1 MDWRGE
7 LVTLSFELAAE
18 RCEDLTPLVYARLF
32 AQQPQMLPHFWR
44 DTSGAIKGE
53 MLARVIE
60 AILDFVDERQ
70 YADHLI
76 QCEVMTHDGYDV
88 PPDVF
93 ATFFGVV
100 AADDARAARRRL
112 DSRDR
117 RRLGQPAGGS
127 RFLRPPP
134 RPGRDG
140 GDGALNRAAAGET
153 ERAAGA

>member
-1 MDWRGE
+1 MDRRGE
-7 LVTLSFELAAE
+7 LVTESFELAAE

-32 AQQPQMLPHFWR
+32 AQQPQMQPHFWR

-60 AILDFVDERQ
+60 AMLDFVDERQ

-100 AADDARAARRRL
+100 AETMKELLGDAWRPDIEAAWTSLLADLDFYVRHPDQAETAAM
-112 DSRDR
+112 
-117 RRLGQPAGGS
+117 AH
-127 RFLRPPP
+127 
-134 RPGRDG
+134 
-140 GDGALNRAAAGET
+140 
-153 ERAAGA
+153 

>member
-1 MDWRGE
+1 MDRRGE

-32 AQQPQMLPHFWR
+32 AQQPQMQPHFWR

-70 YADHLI
+70 YAHRLI

-100 AADDARAARRRL
+100 AETMRELLAVEWTADIDAAWASLLSDLDFYVRHPDQAETAAM
-112 DSRDR
+112 
-117 RRLGQPAGGS
+117 AH
-127 RFLRPPP
+127 
-134 RPGRDG
+134 
-140 GDGALNRAAAGET
+140 
-153 ERAAGA
+153 

>member
-1 MDWRGE
+1 MDRRGE

-32 AQQPQMLPHFWR
+32 AQQPQMQPHFWR
-44 DTSGAIKGE
+44 DASGAIKGE

-100 AADDARAARRRL
+100 
-112 DSRDR
+112 
-117 RRLGQPAGGS
+117 
-127 RFLRPPP
+127 
-134 RPGRDG
+134 
-140 GDGALNRAAAGET
+140 GET
-153 ERAAGA
+153 MRELLGEAWTGEIDAAWVSLLADLDFYVRHPDQAETAAMAH